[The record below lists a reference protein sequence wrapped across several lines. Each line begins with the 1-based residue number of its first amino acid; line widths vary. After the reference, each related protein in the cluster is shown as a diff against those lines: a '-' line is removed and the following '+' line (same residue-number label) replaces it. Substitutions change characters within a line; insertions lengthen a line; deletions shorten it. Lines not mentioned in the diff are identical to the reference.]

1 MIFVHNRASARNKIS
16 DDSADE
22 ATSGISRKRCRNP
35 RCRSKLPTPVES
47 PHRAFCTR
55 GCYESFYRTRC
66 RVCERDLRKT
76 GKRGDE
82 NRRYCRPPNRCA
94 SEARKWPEKYGFG
107 ARPLLPPVQRKNND
121 SYIDSTGLKIGREAD
136 RPRHRTLRSWSWH
149 SDDLEHELRDAAGT
163 LLARIESN
171 AGRHRLTHPR
181 TWPILSWP
189 DLAEAK
195 HRAESVALSANP
207 KLAARIKRDN
217 ETPHPM
223 GPPLNRPPLTGD
235 ATSSDWRPTG
245 NGAGV
250 LNIPPFLQ
258 RAA

>member
-22 ATSGISRKRCRNP
+22 ATSGIARKRCRNP

-94 SEARKWPEKYGFG
+94 REAQKWPEKYGFG
-107 ARPLLPPVQRKNND
+107 ARPLLPPVQRTNND
-121 SYIDSTGLKIGREAD
+121 SYIDSTGTFSRIKSFRGWRWV
-136 RPRHRTLRSWSWH
+136 TG
-149 SDDLEHELRDAAGT
+149 DLEHELRDAAGT

-195 HRAESVALSANP
+195 HRAESVALSAIALDAVDP
-207 KLAARIKRDN
+207 KLAARLKRDN
-217 ETPHPM
+217 GTPHPM
-223 GPPLNRPPLTGD
+223 GPPLNR
-235 ATSSDWRPTG
+235 SC
-245 NGAGV
+245 
-250 LNIPPFLQ
+250 LQ
-258 RAA
+258 RGAS

>member
-22 ATSGISRKRCRNP
+22 ATSGIARKRCRNP
-35 RCRSKLPTPVES
+35 RCRSKLPTPVENE
-47 PHRAFCTR
+47 HHAFCTR

-66 RVCERDLRKT
+66 RVCETDLRKT

-107 ARPLLPPVQRKNND
+107 ARPLLP
-121 SYIDSTGLKIGREAD
+121 YIDSTGLKIGIKAD

-149 SDDLEHELRDAAGT
+149 SDDLEYELRDAAGT

-189 DLAEAK
+189 DMAETK
-195 HRAESVALSANP
+195 HRAESVALSAIALDAVDP
-207 KLAARIKRDN
+207 KLAARLKRDN
-217 ETPHPM
+217 GTPHPM
-223 GPPLNRPPLTGD
+223 GPPLNR
-235 ATSSDWRPTG
+235 SC
-245 NGAGV
+245 
-250 LNIPPFLQ
+250 LQ
-258 RAA
+258 RGAS

>member
-1 MIFVHNRASARNKIS
+1 MSLINERTSARNKIS
-16 DDSADE
+16 DD
-22 ATSGISRKRCRNP
+22 ATGLRHYCRNL
-35 RCRSKLPTPVES
+35 RCSSRLPEPVENE
-47 PHRAFCTR
+47 HRAFCTR

-66 RVCERDLRKT
+66 RVCETDLRKT

-94 SEARKWPEKYGFG
+94 VAARKWPEKYSFG
-107 ARPLLPPVQRKNND
+107 APPVPYPAFPTNNVR
-121 SYIDSTGLKIGREAD
+121 SAHSTGLKTGIKAD

-189 DLAEAK
+189 DLDEAK
-195 HRAESVALSANP
+195 HHAEALA
-207 KLAARIKRDN
+207 LAA
-217 ETPHPM
+217 
-223 GPPLNRPPLTGD
+223 
-235 ATSSDWRPTG
+235 
-245 NGAGV
+245 
-250 LNIPPFLQ
+250 IPSL
-258 RAA
+258 RRTA